1 MEGAMSER
9 ESRKLRRDAI
19 RDQLQTRNEQEIRMP
34 SNNYRANTNQ
44 HEAEDSDRDRQGSY
58 TRILQSNGT
67 INQAYRR
74 ADDSSEQNSNMVSR
88 TPDYEN
94 REILQDRANVSTR
107 RENTSLNGNL
117 VGRRKSVSFDIDRQ
131 GINADQPE
139 SSDEFQT
146 RDIDYSSI
154 DLSQEM
160 MVLDEKLE
168 VLRQQNADLLSQN
181 NSGNL
186 EATSDYSKKG
196 SSRNTGTH
204 SPSVEEYKDSDKHR
218 MQSSTRNENTN
229 VKIVPEKTGISN
241 RFIYMDEISDI
252 DKDDF
257 GQIGGADKREY
268 RYNKPKDNFV
278 SEPYFEADTH
288 INDGRFSTYYRR
300 RNYEDV
306 IPDSTDMHEHVHG
319 YTGNYGDIK
328 LEDYRGIRNDTVKPK
343 IERRCTDATYNIVPE
358 EYREYHP
365 RGQQWMEEER
375 VRFET
380 EREQKLL
387 QKLYEQNRQIEYE
400 REIKEQEER
409 QLVERIRRLQIAKD
423 ELSQKRTERERLEK
437 EIQKKMELE
446 SLRTQRIVI
455 LKRQEER
462 LSDQVGEN
470 IRRKESIHDDTEKE
484 STQFTKVEQNSNR
497 SGFGKPKIPQFDGND
512 FKVWKIEVEC
522 IIKSG
527 IYPEYLIAQTI
538 RNSLK
543 GHTRKVLLTIDP
555 MASSAVILKKLEDI
569 YGTTQTEDSIM
580 QDFFNAKQDEKETT
594 SDWALRLETIMQ
606 LAVETGE
613 IPERKKNALLKQR
626 FWKGLKSEKLRNN
639 TRVTYESDATFEVLR
654 KKARVEEDEIKRTS
668 SDTRSVK
675 PVNTQTTEV
684 NVSKETQACQ
694 RGEIQMQQQ
703 SMKTTSFYMD
713 KQMNMMQSLMDKM
726 NRLEQ
731 EISNIKKG
739 GIENSNKGYTRDARY
754 FENPNRGNYFRG
766 RRQYSGD
773 FYGPPG
779 RPYYMEYYDRQDHR
793 QKIPPKS
800 QKESNQD
807 RKDDRKKPEGKPAE
821 KDQKEKP
828 VKDDLNS

>member
-1 MEGAMSER
+1 MEGAMFKR

-58 TRILQSNGT
+58 TRILKSNGT

-74 ADDSSEQNSNMVSR
+74 ADDSSEQNSNMYRERQIMR
-88 TPDYEN
+88 TEKYY
-94 REILQDRANVSTR
+94 RT
-107 RENTSLNGNL
+107 G
-117 VGRRKSVSFDIDRQ
+117 
-131 GINADQPE
+131 
-139 SSDEFQT
+139 QT
-146 RDIDYSSI
+146 F
-154 DLSQEM
+154 
-160 MVLDEKLE
+160 V
-168 VLRQQNADLLSQN
+168 
-181 NSGNL
+181 
-186 EATSDYSKKG
+186 KKYW
-196 SSRNTGTH
+196 TH

-252 DKDDF
+252 DKGNDKGDYSPTYKQNASHYATTAENRCYPLDRGNLKDSDKINRQQQCYYQDDF
-257 GQIGGADKREY
+257 GQIGGADKRE
-268 RYNKPKDNFV
+268 
-278 SEPYFEADTH
+278 
-288 INDGRFSTYYRR
+288 R
-300 RNYEDV
+300 RNCEDV
-306 IPDSTDMHEHVHG
+306 IPDSTDMLEHVHG

-328 LEDYRGIRNDTVKPK
+328 LEDYRGNRNDTVKPK

-375 VRFET
+375 VRSET
-380 EREQKLL
+380 ERNQKIL

-423 ELSQKRTERERLEK
+423 ELRQKRTERERLEK

-462 LSDQVGEN
+462 LSDQVGEE

-484 STQFTKVEQNSNR
+484 STQFTKVEHNCNR

-543 GHTRKVLLTIDP
+543 GHTRKV
-555 MASSAVILKKLEDI
+555 
-569 YGTTQTEDSIM
+569 
-580 QDFFNAKQDEKETT
+580 F
-594 SDWALRLETIMQ
+594 
-606 LAVETGE
+606 
-613 IPERKKNALLKQR
+613 
-626 FWKGLKSEKLRNN
+626 
-639 TRVTYESDATFEVLR
+639 
-654 KKARVEEDEIKRTS
+654 
-668 SDTRSVK
+668 
-675 PVNTQTTEV
+675 
-684 NVSKETQACQ
+684 
-694 RGEIQMQQQ
+694 
-703 SMKTTSFYMD
+703 
-713 KQMNMMQSLMDKM
+713 
-726 NRLEQ
+726 
-731 EISNIKKG
+731 
-739 GIENSNKGYTRDARY
+739 
-754 FENPNRGNYFRG
+754 
-766 RRQYSGD
+766 
-773 FYGPPG
+773 
-779 RPYYMEYYDRQDHR
+779 
-793 QKIPPKS
+793 
-800 QKESNQD
+800 
-807 RKDDRKKPEGKPAE
+807 
-821 KDQKEKP
+821 
-828 VKDDLNS
+828 

>member
-1 MEGAMSER
+1 
-9 ESRKLRRDAI
+9 
-19 RDQLQTRNEQEIRMP
+19 
-34 SNNYRANTNQ
+34 
-44 HEAEDSDRDRQGSY
+44 
-58 TRILQSNGT
+58 
-67 INQAYRR
+67 
-74 ADDSSEQNSNMVSR
+74 
-88 TPDYEN
+88 
-94 REILQDRANVSTR
+94 
-107 RENTSLNGNL
+107 
-117 VGRRKSVSFDIDRQ
+117 
-131 GINADQPE
+131 
-139 SSDEFQT
+139 
-146 RDIDYSSI
+146 
-154 DLSQEM
+154 M

-252 DKDDF
+252 DKGNDKGDYSPTYKQNASHYATTAENRCYPLDRGNLKDSDKINRQQQCYYQDDF

-300 RNYEDV
+300 RNYEYV

-375 VRFET
+375 VRSET

-462 LSDQVGEN
+462 LSDQVGED

-543 GHTRKVLLTIDP
+543 GQTRKVLLTIDP

-668 SDTRSVK
+668 SDKRSVK
-675 PVNTQTTEV
+675 PVNAQTTEV
-684 NVSKETQACQ
+684 NVSKETQSCQ

-703 SMKTTSFYMD
+703 SMKTTSYYMD

-739 GIENSNKGYTRDARY
+739 GIENPNKGNTRDARY

-773 FYGPPG
+773 FYRPPG

-793 QKIPPKS
+793 QRMPLKS
-800 QKESNQD
+800 QKESNED
-807 RKDDRKKPEGKPAE
+807 RKDYKKPEGKPAE